1 MANSFTKFKELV
13 ATGAKEP
20 ARSNLYSVRMDM
32 PLCIWYDD
40 VSMRSRGREIFES
53 INYFADDV
61 TVPGKRI
68 TTGTIRDVGQ
78 QRNFATDT
86 ASTDITVSFLLTKD
100 MIHRELF
107 ERWMQRTASDAENRV
122 ALYEE
127 YTTNILICKWELGSN
142 IVWNGLTDM
151 GRNYKQR
158 LNRATGVWQMF
169 GAFPYDMSALT
180 FNNGQTD
187 LVKLDISF
195 YYERYRFD
203 TIGGEG
209 TKFDGKDKHINQ
221 FNEMA
226 NIMGYDVEQ
235 NDVARYGG

>member
-1 MANSFTKFKELV
+1 
-13 ATGAKEP
+13 
-20 ARSNLYSVRMDM
+20 
-32 PLCIWYDD
+32 
-40 VSMRSRGREIFES
+40 
-53 INYFADDV
+53 
-61 TVPGKRI
+61 
-68 TTGTIRDVGQ
+68 
-78 QRNFATDT
+78 
-86 ASTDITVSFLLTKD
+86 
-100 MIHRELF
+100 
-107 ERWMQRTASDAENRV
+107 
-122 ALYEE
+122 
-127 YTTNILICKWELGSN
+127 
-142 IVWNGLTDM
+142 M

-235 NDVARYGG
+235 KDVARYGV